1 MRNLPLSVQIWLV
14 FASIT
19 LIISLILIVIF
30 PLTLRDFFTKEIFA
44 TIESA
49 QITMADVSSLD
60 DDLLRGN
67 SGMQRRGQGQ
77 MMMHSNRIVN
87 HLIIS
92 SQGIVNSSSLPA
104 DFLVRVQEQA
114 EQQVIDRQRYSDQV
128 GEDKIFYVITRA
140 ISAGEEAFLVSYMWD
155 SYREDL
161 VQTLFSRLVIILVV
175 VFLLSW
181 IPALGMARYL
191 SRPLVIL
198 GEKVKKLSK
207 REWQEPIILAR
218 SDEIGQLGDYI
229 EQLRL
234 QLLAQDEAQQ
244 SFLQNVSHE
253 LKTPVMVIRSYV
265 QAIKDGIFP
274 KGNLENSTE
283 VIDTEAL
290 RLEKIISNLLYLNKL
305 DYLASHQP
313 VYAQIRI
320 DRVIENV
327 VERLR
332 WQRPELNWVVQLT
345 PLTIIGNVEQW
356 VVVMENLLD
365 NQIRYA
371 GSKIEITLQKDI
383 NDIIESNKGLLHIY
397 NDGPGIEEENL
408 ARIFDRFQ
416 IGKQGEFGLGLTI
429 VSRVVAMHGGEI
441 WAQNETAGVSFFVRL
456 NLEA

>member
-19 LIISLILIVIF
+19 LTISLILMLIF
-30 PLTLRDFFTKEIFA
+30 PLTLRDFFTKEIYA
-44 TIESA
+44 TIEGS
-49 QITMADVSSLD
+49 QNSIILDSLLD
-60 DDLLRGN
+60 DDSLRRN
-67 SGMQRRGQGQ
+67 SGMQRKGQGQ
-77 MMMHSNRIVN
+77 MLHSNRVVN
-87 HLIIS
+87 HFIILPE
-92 SQGIVNSSSLPA
+92 GAVNFSPLPEE
-104 DFLVRVQEQA
+104 FVNRVQKLA
-114 EQQVIDRQRYSDQV
+114 EQQSVATQRYSDQV
-128 GEDKIFYVITRA
+128 GEEKIFYVITRA
-140 ISAGEEAFLVSYMWD
+140 ISGGGKAFLVSYMGD

-161 VQTLFSRLVIILVV
+161 VATLFNRLVIILVI

-181 IPALGMARYL
+181 IPALGLARYL

-198 GEKVKKLSK
+198 GEKVRKLAK

-218 SDEIGQLGDYI
+218 SDEIGQLGDSI

-283 VIDTEAL
+283 VIDAEAL
-290 RLEKIISNLLYLNKL
+290 RLEKIIRNLLYLNKL

-345 PLTIIGNVEQW
+345 PLTIRGNVEQW
-356 VVVMENLLD
+356 VVVLENLLD

-371 GSKIEITLQKDI
+371 ESKIEITLQKDSKD
-383 NDIIESNKGLLHIY
+383 NNKGLLHIY
-397 NDGPGIEEENL
+397 NDGPALDEDKLIS
-408 ARIFDRFQ
+408 IFDRFQ
-416 IGKQGEFGLGLTI
+416 TGKQGEFGLGLTI
-429 VSRVVAMHGGEI
+429 VSRVVTMHGGEI
-441 WAQNETAGVSFFVRL
+441 WAKNETAGVSFYIKL

>member
-1 MRNLPLSVQIWLV
+1 M
-14 FASIT
+14 
-19 LIISLILIVIF
+19 
-30 PLTLRDFFTKEIFA
+30 
-44 TIESA
+44 
-49 QITMADVSSLD
+49 
-60 DDLLRGN
+60 
-67 SGMQRRGQGQ
+67 
-77 MMMHSNRIVN
+77 
-87 HLIIS
+87 
-92 SQGIVNSSSLPA
+92 
-104 DFLVRVQEQA
+104 
-114 EQQVIDRQRYSDQV
+114 
-128 GEDKIFYVITRA
+128 
-140 ISAGEEAFLVSYMWD
+140 
-155 SYREDL
+155 
-161 VQTLFSRLVIILVV
+161 
-175 VFLLSW
+175 
-181 IPALGMARYL
+181 
-191 SRPLVIL
+191 
-198 GEKVKKLSK
+198 
-207 REWQEPIILAR
+207 
-218 SDEIGQLGDYI
+218 
-229 EQLRL
+229 
-234 QLLAQDEAQQ
+234 
-244 SFLQNVSHE
+244 
-253 LKTPVMVIRSYV
+253 
-265 QAIKDGIFP
+265 
-274 KGNLENSTE
+274 
-283 VIDTEAL
+283 
-290 RLEKIISNLLYLNKL
+290 
-305 DYLASHQP
+305 ASHQP